1 MPSYVELQKQANF
14 HINDTVVVMRIAR
27 HGEQEWENTW
37 ADVMNLSVGK
47 ILTIT
52 NILDASG
59 IRLSD
64 SYAYPY
70 FVLKKVNEYKSPEH
84 IKVGAIVKKGISYL
98 VITEINGLECRCRLQ
113 DEDELNHK
121 HYTFHD
127 NQLEKP

>member
-70 FVLKKVNEYKSPEH
+70 FVLKKVNEYKVPEH
-84 IKVGAIVKKGISYL
+84 IKVGNIVKKDSAYFI
-98 VITEINGLECRCRLQ
+98 IIEINGNQCQCRKQ
-113 DEDELNHK
+113 SEDSLYHL
-121 HYTFHD
+121 HHTYYDH
-127 NQLEKP
+127 QLEKS